1 MTDRVYKTIRLV
13 GISNESFSDA
23 VDNAIERAQD
33 TLEGLSWF
41 EVIEERGS
49 IGEGGVS
56 EYQAKVEVGF
66 RLSG

>member
-1 MTDRVYKTIRLV
+1 MADRVYKTIRLV
-13 GISNESFSDA
+13 GISSDSFSDA

-49 IGEGGVS
+49 IGDDGVS

-66 RLSG
+66 RLSE